1 MSERV
6 LVLLEGLKTRVSEGA
21 IRDLS
26 AVEEIN
32 FFSIN
37 TTSAVFFLCIVY
49 YVLGVLPSV
58 CPEERK
64 VFLFFLLC
72 VCE

>member
-6 LVLLEGLKTRVSEGA
+6 LVLLGQKKRVSEGA

-64 VFLFFLLC
+64 GFSFFSL
-72 VCE
+72 VCL